1 MVELGP
7 DQFDQNLTF
16 AAESAALADDLLIVG
31 RTNRGALLEGSA
43 KGAASVTVVN
53 SREEAVDWARQNL
66 GPGDA
71 VLYEN
76 DLPDHYP

>member
-1 MVELGP
+1 V
-7 DQFDQNLTF
+7 
-16 AAESAALADDLLIVG
+16 
-31 RTNRGALLEGSA
+31 RT
-43 KGAASVTVVN
+43 
-53 SREEAVDWARQNL
+53 REDAVAWVRTTL

>member
-1 MVELGP
+1 V
-7 DQFDQNLTF
+7 
-16 AAESAALADDLLIVG
+16 AD
-31 RTNRGALLEGSA
+31 RP
-43 KGAASVTVVN
+43 
-53 SREEAVDWARQNL
+53 EAVAWVKDHL